1 MVPPTQPAGPDAG
14 RLALEEHGAPGTP
27 IGAGERSSIERLARA
42 SSARE
47 AGQAAALRLPGA
59 PPPRTGEVPEYVDGL
74 LRRRPAGAREE
85 RDLAAAALADEH
97 GARERLIEAALPAI
111 VGIARRFAGA
121 GADFADLVQEG
132 CLACLEALLRYEPE
146 RGTPFWA
153 YAAPWVHGA
162 MYRLAHDQRRA
173 LRLPARGLAELSRL
187 KEAAARLRQES
198 GAEPTLAQSAR
209 AAGLELERAEALAGA
224 ARPPAS
230 LQGPAAEDSAGA
242 SLLDAI
248 EDPRSE
254 EAYDRVVAGAA
265 SARLAALL
273 GALSA
278 RERDVLSRRYG
289 LGRPEQSLAEI
300 GRDLGVTR
308 ERARQIEAR
317 ALAKLRAR
325 MAP

>member
-1 MVPPTQPAGPDAG
+1 MSAEARPEDERG
-14 RLALEEHGAPGTP
+14 RLGSAGGGPPVEAITV
-27 IGAGERSSIERLARA
+27 GERRSLERLAGTA
-42 SSARE
+42 TARD
-47 AGQAAALRLPGA
+47 AGQAAALDLPGA
-59 PPPRTGEVPEYVDGL
+59 APARGRELPAYVDAL
-74 LRRRPAGAREE
+74 LARPPAGADEE
-85 RDLAAAALADEH
+85 RDLAAAALADEPA
-97 GARERLIEAALPAI
+97 ARERLIEAALPAI

-132 CLACLEALLRYEPE
+132 CLACLEALLRYEPR

-173 LRLPARGLAELSRL
+173 LRLPARGLADLSRL
-187 KEAAARLRQES
+187 NEAAARLRQES
-198 GAEPTLAQSAR
+198 GGEPTIAQSAR
-209 AAGLELERAEALAGA
+209 AAGLELQRAEALAVA

-230 LQGPAAEDSAGA
+230 LQGPAGEDAPEA
-242 SLLDAI
+242 TLLDAI
-248 EDPRSE
+248 ADPRSE

-265 SARLAALL
+265 SDRLGALL
-273 GALSA
+273 GSLTV

-289 LGRPEQSLAEI
+289 LGRAEQSLAEI

-317 ALAKLRAR
+317 ALAKLSAR
-325 MAP
+325 MGP